1 MEGDPMDGLKMLKQD
16 HDRVKELMGHIEE
29 GADDE
34 REQLFAVLVDE
45 LRIHETI
52 EEEVLYPT
60 LKEHPRTEE
69 ITLEGF
75 EEHHVVD
82 TLLAEMIDLPVG
94 DETWEAKFTVMKENL
109 EHHIGEEEDEM
120 FPQAREVLDEDEL
133 EDLGAR
139 MEARKQELEAA

>member
-1 MEGDPMDGLKMLKQD
+1 MDGLKMLEQD

-82 TLLAEMIDLPVG
+82 VVIGELDNVAYD
-94 DETWEAKFTVMKENL
+94 DERWGAKFTVMKENL

-139 MEARKQELEAA
+139 METRKQELEAA